1 MSRVLDFH
9 RGELRHP
16 SGVTIES
23 IWGWHHGRLEH
34 EHTYIQW
41 LFPLRDP
48 SRAVPDSPTITESEV
63 REFNRDPAL
72 RDRVLRSFRLMLG
85 FYGFTMGPAANAAGG
100 GTIMPAPDFAATS
113 RTWLTPGNH
122 NHLRITRILK
132 SLCILGLRPEAR
144 EWFAALQRVYA
155 ANADK
160 IGNVTYD
167 FWRKAVE

>member
-1 MSRVLDFH
+1 MSRVLDFY

-16 SGVTIES
+16 TGVTIES
-23 IWGWHHGRLEH
+23 IWGWHNGRLEH

-41 LFPLRDP
+41 LFPLRDR

-85 FYGFTMGPAANAAGG
+85 FYGFTMDVAADSAGTVTIAPAA
-100 GTIMPAPDFAATS
+100 DFAAKS
-113 RTWLTPGNH
+113 RSWLTPGNH

-144 EWFAALQRVYA
+144 EWFAALQRVYVDHPDA
-155 ANADK
+155 
-160 IGNVTYD
+160 IGSVTYD

>member
-1 MSRVLDFH
+1 LSRILDFY

-23 IWGWHHGRLEH
+23 IWGWSHDRLEH

-48 SRAVPDSPTITESEV
+48 SRAVPGSPTITETEV

-85 FYGFTMGPAANAAGG
+85 FYGFTMGPAADAAGG
-100 GTIMPAPDFAATS
+100 VTIAPAPDSAVLS
-113 RTWLTPGNH
+113 RSWLTPGNH

-132 SLCILGLRPEAR
+132 SLCILGLRREAR
-144 EWFAALQRVYA
+144 EWFAALQRVFVEH
-155 ANADK
+155 ADT
-160 IGNVTYD
+160 IGSVTYD